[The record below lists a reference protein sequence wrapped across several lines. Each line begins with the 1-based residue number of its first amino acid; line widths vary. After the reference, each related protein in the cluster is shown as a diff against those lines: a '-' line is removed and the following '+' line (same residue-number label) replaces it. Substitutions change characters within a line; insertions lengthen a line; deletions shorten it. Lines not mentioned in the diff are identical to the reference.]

1 MSRASVPTVG
11 VLVLTLVT
19 VLLAAAVG
27 VTAIE
32 TQPIAPSAPTS
43 VSVTASS
50 DGRITL
56 VHEAG
61 PRLDVNDLVFRV
73 TIDDVP
79 LEHQPPVPF
88 FAARGFQAGPTG
100 PFNSAADQ
108 SWTLGEQAS
117 FQLADTN
124 SPALEPGASVEIR
137 ILREDVTIAVIETM
151 VESTTG

>member
-1 MSRASVPTVG
+1 MSRASVPAIS
-11 VLVLTLVT
+11 VLVLTLIT

-32 TQPIAPSAPTS
+32 TRPMSPSTPTS
-43 VSVTASS
+43 MSVTAWS
-50 DGRITL
+50 DGRIIL

-61 PRLDVNDLVFRV
+61 PELNVNNLALRI

-79 LEHQPPVPF
+79 LEHQPPIPF

-100 PFNSAADQ
+100 PFNSAAAQ

-117 FQLADTN
+117 FHLAGTN
-124 SPALEPGASVEIR
+124 SPALEPGASVKIR
-137 ILREDVTIAVIETM
+137 VRRDDVTIAVVETT
-151 VESTTG
+151 VESATG